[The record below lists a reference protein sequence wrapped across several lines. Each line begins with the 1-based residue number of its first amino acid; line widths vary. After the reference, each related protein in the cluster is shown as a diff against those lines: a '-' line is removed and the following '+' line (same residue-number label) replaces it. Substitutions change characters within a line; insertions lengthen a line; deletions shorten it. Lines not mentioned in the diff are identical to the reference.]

1 MNCLAL
7 LDGKEFLETK
17 DRKLWIDLKMC
28 PGKFMCWRLVPQHLA
43 ILGGGRN
50 FKGGVLL
57 EEAETLALERWF
69 GILIVLLSLC
79 FLTA

>member
-1 MNCLAL
+1 MLEVLRHIGIPGGRMDCLAL

-50 FKGGVLL
+50 FKGG
-57 EEAETLALERWF
+57 
-69 GILIVLLSLC
+69 SC
-79 FLTA
+79 